1 MNDTIQLDADEV
13 LRRFAE
19 EREKRLRPEGFG
31 QYLRLT
37 EDMDRD
43 PWTERQERPPVA
55 DHVTFT
61 FVGGGWAGLL
71 TGAEL
76 AKRGIHDVRII
87 DRAGDFGGVWYWNR
101 YPGVMCDSPA
111 ALYLPLLEE
120 TGHTP
125 SMKYAFQPE
134 ILEHCQRI
142 GRHFGLYD
150 KALFHTSVERA
161 EWDEAAR
168 LWRIT
173 TDRGDSFTSTYLSLG
188 LGFFSTPKLPGIP
201 GIETFKGKA
210 FHAAR
215 WDYDYTGGSPADPRL
230 DKLTDKR
237 VAVIGTG
244 ATAIQCIGPVSETAK
259 ELYVFQR
266 TPSAVSPRGNG
277 PVDEAWFRS
286 IATPGWQKRYHDA
299 YVRDWTGLWGQPFSL
314 EPSLDPLDDDFAKF
328 AARLRSVI
336 LSVPAEIR
344 NPVTVKA
351 ALDKAS
357 VEIVSEV
364 HEYIRGMVSDPD
376 TAEKLLPW
384 YRPLCKRPT
393 FNDDYLHAYNRP
405 GTQLV
410 DTDGKGVEAITET
423 AVIANGTEHPVDCI
437 IYASGFEFAKDP
449 LRALKF
455 EVLGVD
461 GVDLRSHW
469 AQGVRSLHG
478 LHTRGFPNMFTVQL
492 AQGADFAAN
501 VPTGWQD
508 AGETI
513 ALIVDHMLQHGLTR
527 VEVEEADELAWSQQI
542 AATPPM
548 PDTRDCTPGLLTFEG
563 GTDPRIALLSGVPEG
578 PRGFFAMMAGWKWSG
593 DFAGLEFQQ

>member
-1 MNDTIQLDADEV
+1 MNDTIQIDADTV

-31 QYLRLT
+31 QYLGLT
-37 EDMDRD
+37 QDMDRD
-43 PWTERQERPPVA
+43 PWTQRQAREPVA

-120 TGHTP
+120 TGHMP

-142 GRHFGLYD
+142 GRQFGLYD

-188 LGFFSTPKLPGIP
+188 LGFFSTPKLPGIS

-215 WDYDYTGGSPADPRL
+215 WDYEYTGGSPADPRL
-230 DKLTDKR
+230 DKLADKR

-286 IATPGWQKRYHDA
+286 IATPGWQKRYNDA
-299 YVRDWTGLWGQPFSL
+299 YVRDWTGLWGQPFSRTVARPAGRRFREVRCTL
-314 EPSLDPLDDDFAKF
+314 AVGDPLGASRDTQSRDGQGRAGQCLRRNRVGS
-328 AARLRSVI
+328 AR
-336 LSVPAEIR
+336 
-344 NPVTVKA
+344 
-351 ALDKAS
+351 
-357 VEIVSEV
+357 V
-364 HEYIRGMVSDPD
+364 HSP
-376 TAEKLLPW
+376 
-384 YRPLCKRPT
+384 
-393 FNDDYLHAYNRP
+393 N
-405 GTQLV
+405 
-410 DTDGKGVEAITET
+410 
-423 AVIANGTEHPVDCI
+423 
-437 IYASGFEFAKDP
+437 
-449 LRALKF
+449 
-455 EVLGVD
+455 
-461 GVDLRSHW
+461 
-469 AQGVRSLHG
+469 GVRSRHG
-478 LHTRGFPNMFTVQL
+478 RKAVAVVPASLQ
-492 AQGADFAAN
+492 AAN
-501 VPTGWQD
+501 
-508 AGETI
+508 
-513 ALIVDHMLQHGLTR
+513 LQ
-527 VEVEEADELAWSQQI
+527 
-542 AATPPM
+542 
-548 PDTRDCTPGLLTFEG
+548 
-563 GTDPRIALLSGVPEG
+563 
-578 PRGFFAMMAGWKWSG
+578 
-593 DFAGLEFQQ
+593 